1 MGIRNLKWASLASA
15 LLTFGVAAVA
25 NAEEINVSTT
35 GGLKIETP
43 DKQFM
48 FSIGGLIQAD
58 ADFYL
63 DDKADLTSGTEF
75 RRARFF
81 LKGRLFGDWEF
92 KFEPDL
98 AEDTIE
104 MQDLYL
110 RYTGLDNG
118 NVTIGHFRQPFSLDD
133 MTSSRYLT
141 FMERALPNVFAPAIR
156 MGVGYDTSGTNS
168 SIAFGLFGEPAGAG
182 DGGDEGFGVGGR
194 VTFSPTH
201 EDARVIHVGASAGWR
216 KPEDDTNKTMRYRQ
230 RPESHV
236 TNTRLVD
243 TGTINDVDDIAIL
256 GIEAAGAWGPLSL
269 QGEIISSSVSAST
282 DSTFSGAYVF
292 ASYFLTGESHP
303 YSVSSGTFE
312 RIKPKSSKGA
322 WEIAVRY
329 STLDLTDEAISGGE
343 ENNITLGVNYYVN
356 PNVKFQANYIA
367 VDTDAIAGDD
377 DPSIVQARAQI
388 DF

>member
-1 MGIRNLKWASLASA
+1 MKYRNFITMPLAGSLLMAGA
-15 LLTFGVAAVA
+15 TIAC
-25 NAEEINVSTT
+25 AEEINVSTK

-48 FSIGGLIQAD
+48 FAIGGLIQAD
-58 ADFYL
+58 TTFYL
-63 DDKADLTSGTEF
+63 DDKADLNSGTEF

-81 LKGRLFGDWEF
+81 LKGILFGDWEF

-118 NVTIGHFRQPFSLDD
+118 NITIGHFRQPFSLDD
-133 MTSSRYLT
+133 MTSSKYLM

-156 MGVGYDTSGTNS
+156 MGIGYDTSGKNA
-168 SIAFGLFGEPAGAG
+168 SIAFGLFGEPAGDG
-182 DGGDEGFGVGGR
+182 DSGDEGFGVGGR
-194 VTFSPTH
+194 VTYAPTH
-201 EDARVIHVGASAGWR
+201 EDAHVIHIGASAAWR
-216 KPEDDTNKTMRYRQ
+216 KPEDDTNKTIRYRQ

-236 TNTRLVD
+236 TDTRLVN
-243 TGTINDVDDIAIL
+243 TGNIANVDDITLA
-256 GIEAAGAWGPLSL
+256 GVEAAGVSGPFLV

-282 DSTFSGAYVF
+282 DVTFGGAYVF
-292 ASYFLTGESHP
+292 ASYLLTGESHP
-303 YSVSSGTFE
+303 YNVSDGTFG
-312 RIKPKSSKGA
+312 RIKPKNSNGA
-322 WEIAVRY
+322 WEVAARF
-329 STLDLTDEAISGGE
+329 STLDLTDGTVNGGE
-343 ENNITLGVNYYVN
+343 EDNLTLGINYYVN

-367 VDTDAIAGDD
+367 VDTDTVAGDD
-377 DPSIVQARAQI
+377 DPNIIQGRAQI